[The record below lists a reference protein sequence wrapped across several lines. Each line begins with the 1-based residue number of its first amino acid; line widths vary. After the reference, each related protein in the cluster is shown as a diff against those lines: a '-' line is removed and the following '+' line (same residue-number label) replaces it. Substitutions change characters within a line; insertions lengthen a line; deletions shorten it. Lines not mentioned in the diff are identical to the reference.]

1 MITYKN
7 IIPQAFIKLDA
18 LPKVEKPETLRNQHL
33 VYAINNLIKQD
44 GIVMEF
50 GVWKGKSINCIADA
64 LPDEKIYGFDS
75 FEGLPEDWYKKEE
88 HKTGEES
95 NKHVKGWFALDNLPS
110 VRSNVELVKGFYDVS
125 LVPWLGK
132 NNVESIKLLHID
144 CDLYSSTA
152 FVLDTLNKFI
162 VPGTIII
169 FDELYPFIGEENYPL
184 WHEGEWKALVEW
196 MKKYDRTI
204 QPMTRTNGYET
215 SIKIV

>member
-7 IIPQAFIKLDA
+7 IVPQAFIKLDA
-18 LPKVEKPETLRNQHL
+18 LPKVKKPETLRKQHI
-33 VYAINNLIKQD
+33 VYAINNLIKKT

-95 NKHVKGWFALDNLPS
+95 NKHIKGWFALDNLPP

-125 LVPWLGK
+125 LVP
-132 NNVESIKLLHID
+132 
-144 CDLYSSTA
+144 
-152 FVLDTLNKFI
+152 
-162 VPGTIII
+162 
-169 FDELYPFIGEENYPL
+169 
-184 WHEGEWKALVEW
+184 
-196 MKKYDRTI
+196 
-204 QPMTRTNGYET
+204 
-215 SIKIV
+215 